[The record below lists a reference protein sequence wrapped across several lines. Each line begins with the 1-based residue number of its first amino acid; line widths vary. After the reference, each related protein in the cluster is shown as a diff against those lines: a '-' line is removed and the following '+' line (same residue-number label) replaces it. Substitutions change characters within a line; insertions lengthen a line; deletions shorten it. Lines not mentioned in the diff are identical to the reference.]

1 MVTLL
6 KCEGAAEVVK
16 CSEVRG
22 GASKVLS
29 VSCTLGMQIGM
40 LVPDLLQEQ
49 WVLDIGVGEKGR
61 ERERD

>member
-1 MVTLL
+1 MLNAW
-6 KCEGAAEVVK
+6 KSEGARAI
-16 CSEVRG
+16 
-22 GASKVLS
+22 KVLS